1 MSVATVVVTVLLAG
15 LFAFAGTIK
24 LLGVTQS
31 LAIRD
36 HLGISPGLW
45 RAIGVLEWAGV
56 VGALAGLR
64 WPPLGIAAATG
75 LALLSVGAI
84 VSHVR
89 ASDSVGDTAPSV
101 IGLGLAA
108 ATVVLHT
115 V

>member
-1 MSVATVVVTVLLAG
+1 MTIATVVATVLLAG

-24 LLGVTQS
+24 LLGVAQS

-45 RAIGVLEWAGV
+45 RVIGLLEWAGV
-56 VGALAGLR
+56 VGALVGLT

-84 VSHVR
+84 VNHVR
-89 ASDSVGDTAPSV
+89 ASDGVGDTAPAV
-101 IGLGLAA
+101 IGLALAV
-108 ATVVLHT
+108 ATVSLHT